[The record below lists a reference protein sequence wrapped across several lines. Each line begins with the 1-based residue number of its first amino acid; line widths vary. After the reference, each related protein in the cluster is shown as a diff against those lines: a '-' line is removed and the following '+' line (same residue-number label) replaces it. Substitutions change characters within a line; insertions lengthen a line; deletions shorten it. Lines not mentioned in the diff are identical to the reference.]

1 MCMYTCLSDKIYI
14 KQNVLPNSDMRTSND
29 LNVRISL
36 YISFAY
42 MRIQKVWKQVLST
55 YRVLIWKKKSE
66 KIYQWKVVK
75 NPITYWS
82 YKNLSYWL
90 TLIFYNN
97 DDSTKRTKF
106 IYFFLY
112 NFHVSTRGFS
122 SSLFNMY
129 IQLKRNL
136 APGTK
141 LPHWWQNIFPHSK
154 KSFHLGTSVPAIKI
168 TRHFKEVLYNF
179 IMADFR

>member
-1 MCMYTCLSDKIYI
+1 MRYVLFVIFLSMFMTCACIHVYQTKFILNKMFFQTQTWEQMIWTYVFPCIYHLHI
-14 KQNVLPNSDMRTSND
+14 CVYKRP
-29 LNVRISL
+29 
-36 YISFAY
+36 
-42 MRIQKVWKQVLST
+42 ST

-106 IYFFLY
+106 IFFSYITFMYLLVVFLPRY
-112 NFHVSTRGFS
+112 LTCI
-122 SSLFNMY
+122 FN
-129 IQLKRNL
+129 
-136 APGTK
+136 
-141 LPHWWQNIFPHSK
+141 SK
-154 KSFHLGTSVPAIKI
+154 EI
-168 TRHFKEVLYNF
+168 
-179 IMADFR
+179 